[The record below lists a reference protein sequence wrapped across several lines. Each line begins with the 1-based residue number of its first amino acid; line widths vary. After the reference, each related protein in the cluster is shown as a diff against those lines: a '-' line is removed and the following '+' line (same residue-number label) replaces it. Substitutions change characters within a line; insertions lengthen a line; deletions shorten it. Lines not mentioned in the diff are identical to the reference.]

1 MNIPRCTGYTSLICN
16 IKIYFIQRESQRVN
30 IFSSI
35 NKMTAL
41 LVFGPIKNS
50 VLVKHC
56 PRTQWIW
63 AFNIIL
69 NFLANTPFT
78 FGHKKDCL
86 YGMRHLKWNKFS
98 PMTMHLNRKWIFQT
112 GKIIEKL
119 LPALISCETELL
131 KARKWIT
138 VWFSLFAVQRNA
150 KTMGYTKLCNEP
162 QRSTTSH
169 NESMTHNNHP
179 GNRLV

>member
-1 MNIPRCTGYTSLICN
+1 MNMPRYTGYTSLICN

-50 VLVKHC
+50 VSVKHC
-56 PRTQWIW
+56 PKTQLIW

-86 YGMRHLKWNKFS
+86 YG
-98 PMTMHLNRKWIFQT
+98 
-112 GKIIEKL
+112 IIPVW
-119 LPALISCETELL
+119 LP
-131 KARKWIT
+131 
-138 VWFSLFAVQRNA
+138 LFAVQRNA

>member
-41 LVFGPIKNS
+41 LVFGQIKNS

-86 YGMRHLKWNKFS
+86 YGMRHLKWWNKFS

-138 VWFSLFAVQRNA
+138 NRITGFKSFLFGEITVHFKGKNPRVVFTFCSAEKR
-150 KTMGYTKLCNEP
+150 K
-162 QRSTTSH
+162 
-169 NESMTHNNHP
+169 NN
-179 GNRLV
+179 GLY